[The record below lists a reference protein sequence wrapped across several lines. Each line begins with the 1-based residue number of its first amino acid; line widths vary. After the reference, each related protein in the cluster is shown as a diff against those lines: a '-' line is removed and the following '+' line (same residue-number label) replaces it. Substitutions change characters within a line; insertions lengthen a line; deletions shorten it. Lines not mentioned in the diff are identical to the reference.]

1 VAVRDVAWAVAA
13 AAAVGVSVT
22 VSSSEM
28 VAAAVERAVVENTV
42 VENTV
47 VENTVVESEAAL
59 AARLG
64 AVAADKIRFLGPVGA
79 DLRLAAHDAG
89 LWVDD
94 IAVVA
99 DPAIEVLRWARE
111 QALSETRHRHGDISA
126 RHAWPRADLR
136 P

>member
-1 VAVRDVAWAVAA
+1 VAWAVAA

>member
-1 VAVRDVAWAVAA
+1 
-13 AAAVGVSVT
+13 
-22 VSSSEM
+22 
-28 VAAAVERAVVENTV
+28 VVENTV